1 MTKRFGV
8 SIPDELLAKLDK
20 LAKKKGYSNRSEVL
34 RDLIRDR
41 FVDEEWES
49 GNAEVVGT
57 VTLVYNHHAHDLSD
71 KLADLQHSHFKNII
85 STTHIHRRAQLPRS
99 ASGTRKKPEGQRN
112 LRPIDLNQRRQTR
125 KISDD
130 RKGIR
135 PVTLK
140 HRFPYYFINPC
151 LSNFNIKERLE
162 VICFGL
168 GPIHLGVKHIGI
180 GSYS

>member
-41 FVDEEWES
+41 FVEEEWS
-49 GNAEVVGT
+49 GGDTEVVGT

-85 STTHIHRRAQLPRS
+85 STTHIHLD
-99 ASGTRKKPEGQRN
+99 EHN
-112 LRPIDLNQRRQTR
+112 
-125 KISDD
+125 
-130 RKGIR
+130 
-135 PVTLK
+135 
-140 HRFPYYFINPC
+140 C
-151 LSNFNIKERLE
+151 LE
-162 VICFGL
+162 VLVVRGKSRKVREIADL
-168 GPIHLGVKHIGI
+168 LIATKGVKHGKLVTTTTGKQIE
-180 GSYS
+180 